1 MIGKK
6 YLILLIEDDE
16 DINRMVR
23 MLLERRGY
31 LVCSAYSGTEGML
44 AAQSK
49 ILEIDLIILDLMLP
63 GIGGEAVVELMQ
75 QKTTAPIIVM
85 SAITDVDKKVEMF
98 SKGAVDY
105 ISKPFDPAEL
115 LARVNVRI
123 AQSIAQRPKPEEPE
137 EIVFYDLTL
146 DCLNY
151 KIKRGK
157 HESNLTKIDFQLLKF
172 LMINGNRVCP
182 KAKIFYNV
190 WDGYDSAD
198 DNTLNVHISTLRKKL
213 REIKAYQNEIETI
226 WGIGY
231 RLKHCGVSLDEEYS
245 EAYEDEADEEENED
259 EEN

>member
-6 YLILLIEDDE
+6 ELILLIEDDE
-16 DINRMVR
+16 EINRMIR

-44 AAQSK
+44 AAESK

-63 GIGGEAVVELMQ
+63 GISGEAVVELML
-75 QKTTAPIIVM
+75 QKTDIPIIVM

-123 AQSIAQRPKPEEPE
+123 AQSHAQRKKPEEPE

-151 KIKRGK
+151 TIKRGDR
-157 HESNLTKIDFQLLKF
+157 ESALTRMDFALLKY
-172 LMINGNRVCP
+172 LMENGGRVCS
-182 KAKIFYNV
+182 KTKIFYNV
-190 WDGYDSAD
+190 WDDEDSAD
-198 DNTLNVHISTLRKKL
+198 DNTLNVHISGLRKKL
-213 REIKAYQNEIETI
+213 REIKAYRDEIETV

-231 RLKHCGVSLDEEYS
+231 RMKHDGAEETY
-245 EAYEDEADEEENED
+245 DEEE
-259 EEN
+259 EE